1 MELTYTRYLMN
12 LLPKRVQ
19 ESNKGTYGR
28 VTVVGGSKGMAG
40 AAYLA
45 AKAAYRTGC
54 GLVSIVCP
62 EANRV
67 IHQMQLPEAVLRV
80 YPDEGPGKEWLQD
93 ALAGSSAIV
102 LGPGLGQSE
111 SSLDLVTWTLE
122 AASMPIVLDA
132 DGLNLLAAHPE
143 LWPKVPFGTVIT
155 PHPAEMARL
164 LCCPTETVTADIP
177 GNAIGLADERG
188 VVCVLKSHR
197 TAVSDGNRLMINNC
211 GNSGMATG
219 GAGDVLA
226 GITGSLLAQGLEPY
240 QAACLGVYLH
250 GLAGD
255 EAAAKLGEHAVI
267 ASDIID
273 ALPAVIR
280 TAELSQ

>member
-1 MELTYTRYLMN
+1 MELTYTRN
-12 LLPKRVQ
+12 LINTLPKRVQ

-28 VTVVGGSKGMAG
+28 VVLVCGSKGMSGAG
-40 AAYLA
+40 YLA

-54 GLVSIVCP
+54 GLAALVCP

-67 IHQMQLPEAVLRV
+67 IYQTQLPEAVLRV
-80 YPDEGPGKEWLQD
+80 YPDEGPSEED
-93 ALAGSSAIV
+93 FVSALFGASAIV
-102 LGPGLGQSE
+102 IGCGLGVSE
-111 SSLDLVTWTLE
+111 NALQLLKWTLD
-122 AASMPIVLDA
+122 AHPAPIVLDA
-132 DGLNLLAAHPE
+132 DGLNLLSSHPE
-143 LWPKVPFGTVIT
+143 LWPQVPLGTVIT

-164 LCCPTETVTADIP
+164 LGSSVDTVTADIA
-177 GNAIGLADERG
+177 GTAMDFAAEHDVI
-188 VVCVLKSHR
+188 CVLKSHR
-197 TAVSDGNRLMINNC
+197 TAVSDGSRLMVNSS

-226 GITGSLLAQGLEPY
+226 GIIGSLIAQGLEPY

-255 EAAAKLGEHAVI
+255 EAAARFGEHAMI

-273 ALPAVIR
+273 ALPVVLR
-280 TAELSQ
+280 TAEGM